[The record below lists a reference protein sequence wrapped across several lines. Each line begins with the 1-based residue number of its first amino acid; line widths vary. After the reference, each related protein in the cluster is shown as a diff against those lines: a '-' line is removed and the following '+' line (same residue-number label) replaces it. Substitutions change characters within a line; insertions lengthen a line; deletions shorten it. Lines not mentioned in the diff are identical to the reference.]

1 MLNALMIATTMV
13 VAVAMALSLAHALEL
28 PGKMR
33 LGRDAYYATQR
44 IYYPGFTFGGIA
56 EPVGSALTLVVLLL
70 TPRGTADFWLLLVAL
85 LALAAMQAVYWR
97 YTHPV
102 NRSWLQGEKLGAA
115 GASFF
120 SAGSGRTSRP
130 SDARPAAWTAL
141 RNRWEYSHVARAAF
155 GLVALLALVVA
166 VSSVRSCR

>member
-56 EPVGSALTLVVLLL
+56 EPVGSVLTLAVLLL
-70 TPRGTADFWLLLVAL
+70 TPRGTADFWLLLGAL

-102 NRSWLQGEKLGAA
+102 NRSWVEGEKLGAA
-115 GASFF
+115 GATFF
-120 SAGSGRTSRP
+120 SAGAGRSPRQ
-130 SDARPAAWTAL
+130 SDAPPVAWTAL
-141 RNRWEYSHVARAAF
+141 RDRWEYSHVARAALGF
-155 GLVALLALVVA
+155 VALLSLVVA
-166 VSSVRSCR
+166 VSSAR